1 MISFEEIIPSVLFSA
16 PFPEKRETQTQATAK
31 IAQAYGSVVL
41 WVHQMS
47 PAITKTLK
55 KKQDTHSEGATEF
68 GSFSLPPC
76 KEGCD
81 LSSDWNKNDKGEG
94 KKHAKKRSDQG
105 SCLVVESY

>member
-47 PAITKTLK
+47 SAITKTLK
-55 KKQDTHSEGATEF
+55 KTRHTV
-68 GSFSLPPC
+68 
-76 KEGCD
+76 
-81 LSSDWNKNDKGEG
+81 KGP
-94 KKHAKKRSDQG
+94 QN
-105 SCLVVESY
+105 LVLFLFPHVRRDVT